1 MKWTDGVCALVAAF
15 CVSVPSAQAA
25 AERAG
30 TIEFSLGYNKSW
42 TGSGATGESLGG
54 GIGAGVAFWRAASP
68 DLSWGLEASYDD
80 LGKVDYSYVDPFSGL
95 TGSTR
100 FDVRIIR
107 VNPAFRVAFGRP
119 EGANF
124 LAQVGAGLYNVNLRY
139 RLEAG
144 FIVDD
149 DQSETK
155 FAFNVGAGV
164 GFPLGRTKRVN
175 LMAAYHLVNGFDAFI
190 EDFNHVQIRASLGI
204 PL

>member
-54 GIGAGVAFWRAASP
+54 GIGAGVAFC
-68 DLSWGLEASYDD
+68 
-80 LGKVDYSYVDPFSGL
+80 
-95 TGSTR
+95 
-100 FDVRIIR
+100 
-107 VNPAFRVAFGRP
+107 RP

-190 EDFNHVQIRASLGI
+190 EDFNHVQIRAS
-204 PL
+204 